1 MSVDLSLIPE
11 ITWPERP
18 EIIR

>member
-1 MSVDLSLIPE
+1 MSVDLSLAPE